1 MTTKNVYIKGPV
13 GIKLP
18 PVENYCYKT
27 SRLIKKKIPH
37 MTILFLTIH
46 KVTGCTLNPS
56 PCKCQPQAQGG
67 GGGADPVRENPPL
80 LAGKQLH
87 ATSLS

>member
-1 MTTKNVYIKGPV
+1 
-13 GIKLP
+13 
-18 PVENYCYKT
+18 
-27 SRLIKKKIPH
+27 